1 MTSAPAP
8 ATSRYRA
15 SRQRRRKARKTAE
28 TPMIVHSTPSLP
40 SQVTAL
46 TTETRAGCPATRSLI
61 RAAAP

>member
-8 ATSRYRA
+8 VTSRYA
-15 SRQRRRKARKTAE
+15 TSRQRRRKARKAAE
-28 TPMIVHSTPSLP
+28 TPMIAHSTPSLP

-46 TTETRAGCPATRSLI
+46 TTETRAPCPAMSPLI